1 MCYSSVLIPRLHLQ
15 GTIPEDWGASG
26 SLPNLKTL
34 TLSFNFEL
42 SGQLPAQWGSDGSSL
57 QNLTSV
63 EITNCDL
70 SGPLPP
76 GWAGNLPSLTKLNV
90 SANALSGAPV
100 CFHARAQ
107 THPAEY
113 HRRARDSRRTA
124 PPSWA
129 HLLACFSSRIPFAV
143 TVKQEIWEGFLGL
156 VSKGIWC
163 RDPPSAVEYP
173 QPDHASHRQEQPHR
187 HDSSVLG
194 DEWLLEPAQ
203 HAADGCQPPEWDHP
217 RDVSV
222 QTNCQTYR
230 SLS

>member
-1 MCYSSVLIPRLHLQ
+1 MCYSSVLIPCLHLQ

-57 QNLTSV
+57 QNLTSL

-76 GWAGNLPSLTKLNV
+76 GWAGSLPSLTKLNL

-107 THPAEY
+107 TPPAEH
-113 HRRARDSRRTA
+113 HRRACDSRRTA
-124 PPSWA
+124 PPSGA

-143 TVKQEIWEGFLGL
+143 TVSQVIWEGFLGL
-156 VSKGIWC
+156 VSKVYGAGTLPVQWSTLNLTTLAIN
-163 RDPPSAVEYP
+163 RNS
-173 QPDHASHRQEQPHR
+173 
-187 HDSSVLG
+187 LTG
-194 DEWLLEPAQ
+194 MIPAFW
-203 HAADGCQPPEWDHP
+203 GT
-217 RDVSV
+217 SG
-222 QTNCQTYR
+222 
-230 SLS
+230 SLSQLSTLQMAANLLNGTIPEM